1 MMVFPFTVPTDGEG
15 RMLDQAQSI
24 YARSLARTLAE
35 RLTEPPRLAAK
46 LAALTTDGP
55 DEGEGSR
62 GHGWVVVTQ
71 PWTLDEACRIG
82 LPEGT
87 EYLLHGSA
95 ELTDRVRLRILL
107 VDSPSKK
114 LTLDHVVLRPVDEL
128 FAALDEAASEI
139 ANALGESP
147 PASSWPTRNVEAFL
161 AYLRGRDMSAAH
173 EAGVRVADPRK
184 SFDPYLEAARR
195 DPHFADAQDRIL
207 TLALDFALGGR
218 GPVDVAR
225 GGLERLLAIDPSAYK
240 AHAAMA
246 EIDLMAGNPAAAEE
260 RLKRALSLHAWPPI
274 YERMGTALSRLGRFG
289 EAVPWFERALTE
301 RNDDPDAMQ
310 GLGVALAEC
319 GRHEESVQAF
329 RAALALGVQ
338 TSHLHDNLAS
348 QLAAL
353 GRTKEA
359 RAHRQESRR
368 LQGKPRVGLYLL
380 RDAWEWLSGGTSR

>member
-24 YARSLARTLAE
+24 YARALARTLAE
-35 RLTEPPRLAAK
+35 RLTEPPRLAAR

-55 DEGEGSR
+55 GQDAGAR

-128 FAALDEAASEI
+128 FSALDEAAAEI
-139 ANALGESP
+139 ARALGERP
-147 PASSWPTRNVEAFL
+147 PDSSWPTRNVEAFL

-184 SFDPYLEAARR
+184 SFEPYLEAARR
-195 DPHFADAQDRIL
+195 DPHFADAQDRL
-207 TLALDFALGGR
+207 LALALDFALGGQ

-225 GGLERLLAIDPSAYK
+225 AGCERLLAIDPTAHK
-240 AHAAMA
+240 AHAALA

-260 RLKRALSLHAWPPI
+260 HLKRALRLHAWPPL
-274 YERMGTALSRLGRFG
+274 YERMGTTLSRLLRFG
-289 EAVPWFERALTE
+289 EAISWFERAVAE
-301 RNDDPDAMQ
+301 RADDADAVQ
-310 GLGVALAEC
+310 GLGVALAQC
-319 GRHEESVQAF
+319 GRHQEAVAAF
-329 RAALALGVQ
+329 LRALSLGVQ
-338 TSHLHDNLAS
+338 TAHLHDNLATA
-348 QLAAL
+348 LLAL
-353 GRTKEA
+353 GRGKEA
-359 RAHRQESRR
+359 RAHRHESRR
-368 LQGKPRVGLYLL
+368 ISGKPRIGLYLL
-380 RDAWEWLSGGTSR
+380 RDAWEWLSSGTSR